1 MTHTFSALSINNSHN
16 MTHEIKNQKMWEN
29 CTRNINEPDYCNCS
43 GYRISYS
50 SQNDIEPRKE
60 RLFPNGR
67 TYNILSGMRL
77 TTTLI
82 DKADPSTIRS
92 GDEPQGHPSEIRSLT
107 SLWSGRHWAKLQERK
122 ITKEG
127 VLLKWRW
134 TLNLTA
140 EETIT
145 GTHEEYITNPVTAI
159 SL

>member
-1 MTHTFSALSINNSHN
+1 MRFPGVMKLQSVIAFDSGTLFIYNSNKLTNNNLFVFFTYNS
-16 MTHEIKNQKMWEN
+16 
-29 CTRNINEPDYCNCS
+29 
-43 GYRISYS
+43 ISYS
-50 SQNDIEPRKE
+50 SKNDIEPRKE

-107 SLWSGRHWAKLQERK
+107 SLWSGRHWAKLQEIK

-127 VLLKWRW
+127 VWLKWRW